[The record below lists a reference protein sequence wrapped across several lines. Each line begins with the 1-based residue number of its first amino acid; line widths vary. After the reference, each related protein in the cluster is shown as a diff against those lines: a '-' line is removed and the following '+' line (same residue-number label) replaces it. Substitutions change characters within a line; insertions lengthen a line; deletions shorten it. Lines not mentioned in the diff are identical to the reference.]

1 MGDVPQGRSTFFI
14 GAVSASYVL
23 RVDISSGGSNYRGKG
38 LTVLNMD
45 ASIVVTVSFD
55 GVTDGP
61 ELDPAD
67 APGITLDNFHPGITA
82 ATGTIYIKSASGTPR
97 VQVMAWA

>member
-1 MGDVPQGRSTFFI
+1 MTVVPQARFTNFL

-23 RVDISSGGSNYRGKG
+23 RIDISSGGDDYVSRGFSI
-38 LTVLNMD
+38 LNMD

-55 GVTDGP
+55 NSTDHI

-67 APGITLDNFHPGITA
+67 SNSVTLDNFTPPN
-82 ATGTIYIKSASGTPR
+82 GTIYIKSASGTPR
-97 VQVMAWA
+97 VQAMVWG